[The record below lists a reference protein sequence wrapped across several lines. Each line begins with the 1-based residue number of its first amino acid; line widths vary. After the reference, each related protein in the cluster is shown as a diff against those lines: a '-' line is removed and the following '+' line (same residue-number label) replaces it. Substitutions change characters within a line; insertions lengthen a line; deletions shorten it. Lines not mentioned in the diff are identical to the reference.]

1 MIGVNLFVFCLDDQ
15 TEASTSGYIRLE
27 SYTVLLYKPSD
38 RSETYYIPDH
48 NGLYWLLRCVFRTK
62 YWKLNRSDKESLKR
76 THESNLLIKDITLKT
91 NSIQPLH
98 LYYVSVLDDEDQYN
112 IHYNE
117 DLTTRTASS
126 PDTNT

>member
-15 TEASTSGYIRLE
+15 TEAGTSGYIRLE
-27 SYTVLLYKPSD
+27 SDTVLLYKPSN

-48 NGLYWLLRCVFRTK
+48 NGLYWLLRCVFRDK
-62 YWKLNRSDKESLKR
+62 YWKLNSTDKESLKR
-76 THESNLLIKDITLKT
+76 THESDLLITDIRLRT
-91 NSIQPLH
+91 NSLRPLH
-98 LYYVSVLDDEDQYN
+98 LYTVAVKSDGNQYE